1 MKLRD
6 HPLMSCVA
14 VRNWPPAW
22 LWRGGSEDTRPNG
35 EVGFLKEVILSDIN
49 PPTRC
54 FLVMQHMGAEYI
66 GCLSFGN
73 SAFCRE
79 ISRVLRDQR
88 GNSIHEIGEIDISYA
103 PNELGDRW

>member
-35 EVGFLKEVILSDIN
+35 EIGFLKEVILSDID

-79 ISRVLRDQR
+79 IYVVLSEYC
-88 GNSIHEIGEIDISYA
+88 GNPIYEIGDIDVSSA
-103 PNELGDRW
+103 PNGVGYR

>member
-14 VRNWPPAW
+14 VRNWPPTW

-35 EVGFLKEVILSDIN
+35 EIGFLKEVILSDID

-79 ISRVLRDQR
+79 ISRVLSEYC
-88 GNSIHEIGEIDISYA
+88 GNLIHEIGDMDISLV
-103 PNELGDRW
+103 PNGTG